1 MNKPRI
7 FYGWYI
13 VTAGMLITM
22 IHGALYVYG
31 FGAFFVHFQQAF
43 NASRAQIGLV
53 LGLARLEGGLVAPL
67 AGFLVDRYGPRKLML
82 FGLTLLGLG
91 FILLSQ
97 VNSLLMFYLVFIGI
111 MSTGSSFGSSRPIQ
125 ISLANWF
132 IKRRSRAMGFLMTG
146 FGIGG
151 SFVFVFSWVIES
163 FGWRN
168 ACIIAGII
176 IWVVSIPLSLFVR
189 HKPEDM
195 GLTPDGFGDSS
206 FVDSVASLPN
216 GESATYEEPSFT
228 AREALSTRAF
238 WMLALVYAC
247 WSMVPPTMTAHMIPY
262 LQQEVG
268 ASPAV
273 AALSL
278 SAFAFISLFGRVPI
292 GWLGDYVNLKYLLAL
307 LFVMMGLG
315 LIMFSLIHDTK
326 WIPLALVVLGPAYG
340 GSLPLRPAIQGHFF
354 GRKSFGTIGGL
365 LQFFDL
371 PATVAAP
378 FLVGWI
384 ADTTSYRLGFQI
396 VAFLVIIG
404 SACVL
409 FANKPV
415 YTSSKEG

>member
-1 MNKPRI
+1 
-7 FYGWYI
+7 
-13 VTAGMLITM
+13 
-22 IHGALYVYG
+22 
-31 FGAFFVHFQQAF
+31 
-43 NASRAQIGLV
+43 
-53 LGLARLEGGLVAPL
+53 
-67 AGFLVDRYGPRKLML
+67 
-82 FGLTLLGLG
+82 
-91 FILLSQ
+91 
-97 VNSLLMFYLVFIGI
+97 
-111 MSTGSSFGSSRPIQ
+111 
-125 ISLANWF
+125 
-132 IKRRSRAMGFLMTG
+132 
-146 FGIGG
+146 
-151 SFVFVFSWVIES
+151 
-163 FGWRN
+163 
-168 ACIIAGII
+168 
-176 IWVVSIPLSLFVR
+176 
-189 HKPEDM
+189 
-195 GLTPDGFGDSS
+195 
-206 FVDSVASLPN
+206 
-216 GESATYEEPSFT
+216 
-228 AREALSTRAF
+228 
-238 WMLALVYAC
+238 
-247 WSMVPPTMTAHMIPY
+247 MTAHMIPY

-268 ASPAV
+268 ASASV

-326 WIPLALVVLGPAYG
+326 WIPLALVVLGPDYG
-340 GSLPLRPAIQGHFF
+340 GSIPLRPAIEGHFF